1 MHFGAGQTEAE
12 ITLKPGDHTLQ
23 LIMGDKNHIP
33 HSPPVMSQRIR
44 VRVTEDM
51 ARKPSP
57 KDARVYFVGLQS
69 GAFIRPQVTI
79 HFGLAKMGVAPAGVD
94 NANTTCWSTP
104 KCRR

>member
-1 MHFGAGQTEAE
+1 LHFGAGQTEAE

-44 VRVTEDM
+44 VRVAEDM

-57 KDARVYFVGLQS
+57 KDARD
-69 GAFIRPQVTI
+69 II
-79 HFGLAKMGVAPAGVD
+79 I
-94 NANTTCWSTP
+94 
-104 KCRR
+104 